1 MRKLLNTLYIT
12 NPEAYLTKDGEN
24 IVVRLEENEAFRTP
38 VHYLEGIVM
47 FSHLGASPA
56 ALGLCLERGIG
67 VSLLSPYGKHLA
79 NINGMPQGN
88 VLLRRK
94 QYRMADDTVES
105 AKLARSFI
113 IAKFAGCRTVLRRF
127 ISDYRESIT
136 TDGNDIDAT
145 CKLLARNTVRIS
157 DKVDLDVI
165 RGIEGESARAYFSV
179 FDKLILTQKEH
190 FYMRE
195 RSRRPPKD
203 NVNALL
209 SFFYTLLLHETKS
222 ALVTAGLDPY
232 VGYLHRDRPGRLGLA
247 LDLMEEFRPY
257 IADRL
262 VLNLINRQQITAGDF
277 IEKESGGVILKDDA
291 RKTVIEAWQKRKA
304 EEITHPFLEEKIPLG
319 LLPYSQ
325 ALLLARHL
333 RGDIAEYPPFL
344 WK

>member
-24 IVVRLEENEAFRTP
+24 MVVRLEEKEVFRTP
-38 VHYLEGIVM
+38 VHYLEGVVM

-56 ALGLCLERGIG
+56 VLGMCLERGI
-67 VSLLSPYGKHLA
+67 SISYLSPYGKHLA

-88 VLLRRK
+88 VLLRRR
-94 QYRMADDTVES
+94 QYRLADSSVES
-105 AKLARSFI
+105 AKLARLFVI
-113 IAKFAGCRTVLRRF
+113 GKLTGCRTVLRRF
-127 ISDYRESIT
+127 ISDHTETCST
-136 TDGNDIDAT
+136 EDIAAV
-145 CKLLARNTVRIS
+145 CKLLARNIV
-157 DKVDLDVI
+157 KVSSKTDLDEI
-165 RGIEGESARAYFSV
+165 RGLEGESARAYFSA
-179 FDKLILTQKEH
+179 FNRLIISQKET
-190 FYMRE
+190 FYMVE

-209 SFFYTLLLHETKS
+209 SFFYTLLLHETKA
-222 ALVTAGLDPY
+222 ALATTGLDPY
-232 VGYLHRDRPGRLGLA
+232 VGFLHRDRPGRLGLA

-262 VLNLINRQQITAGDF
+262 VLNLINRQQITARDF
-277 IEKESGGVILKDDA
+277 INKESGGVILKDDA
-291 RKTVIEAWQKRKA
+291 RKEVIEAWQKRKA

-333 RGDIAEYPPFL
+333 RGDIVEYPPFL

>member
-1 MRKLLNTLYIT
+1 MKKLLNTLYVT
-12 NPEAYLTKDGEN
+12 NPDAYLTKDGEN
-24 IVVRLEENEAFRTP
+24 IVVRLEEKEAFRTP

-67 VSLLSPYGKHLA
+67 VSFLSPYGKHLA

-94 QYRMADDTVES
+94 QYRLADGIVES
-105 AKLARSFI
+105 AKLAGSFVI
-113 IAKFAGCRTVLRRF
+113 GKLAGCRTVLRRF
-127 ISDYRESIT
+127 ASDYRETIDT
-136 TDGNDIDAT
+136 NDIDAA
-145 CKLLARNTVRIS
+145 CKLLARNIVRIS
-157 DKVDLDVI
+157 GNGDLDVI

-179 FDKLILTQKEH
+179 FDKLILNQKEH

-232 VGYLHRDRPGRLGLA
+232 VGFLHRDRPGRLGLA

-262 VLNLINRQQITAGDF
+262 ALSIINRQQITAGDF

-304 EEITHPFLEEKIPLG
+304 EEMTHPFLEEKIPLG

-333 RGDIAEYPPFL
+333 RGDIAQYPPFI

>member
-1 MRKLLNTLYIT
+1 MRKLLNTLYVT

-24 IVVRLEENEAFRTP
+24 IVVRLEDKEAFRTP

-56 ALGLCLERGIG
+56 ALGLCLERGIS
-67 VSLLSPYGKHLA
+67 VSYLSPYGKHLA
-79 NINGMPQGN
+79 NINGLPQGN

-94 QYRMADDTVES
+94 QYRLADGSVES
-105 AKLARSFI
+105 AKLAGFFVI
-113 IAKFAGCRTVLRRF
+113 GKLVGCRTVLRRF
-127 ISDYRESIT
+127 VSDHRGTIET
-136 TDGNDIDAT
+136 NDVDAA
-145 CKLLARNTVRIS
+145 CKLLARNIVRIS
-157 DKVDLDVI
+157 GNDDLDVI

-179 FDKLILTQKEH
+179 FDKLVINQKKH

-203 NVNALL
+203 NVNVLL
-209 SFFYTLLLHETKS
+209 SYFYTLLLHETKS

-232 VGYLHRDRPGRLGLA
+232 VGFLHRDRPGRLGLA

-262 VLNLINRQQITAGDF
+262 VLNLINRQQVTAGDF
-277 IEKESGGVILKDDA
+277 IEKESGGVILKDDG
-291 RKTVIEAWQKRKA
+291 RKRIIEAWQKRKA

-333 RGDIAEYPPFL
+333 RGDIAQYPPFL

>member
-24 IVVRLEENEAFRTP
+24 MVVRLEEKDVFRTP
-38 VHYLEGIVM
+38 VHYLEGVVM

-56 ALGLCLERGIG
+56 VLGMCLERGI
-67 VSLLSPYGKHLA
+67 SISYLSPYGKHLA

-88 VLLRRK
+88 VLLRRR
-94 QYRMADDTVES
+94 QYRLADSSVES
-105 AKLARSFI
+105 AKLARLFVI
-113 IAKFAGCRTVLRRF
+113 GKLTGCRTVLRRF
-127 ISDYRESIT
+127 ISDHTETCST
-136 TDGNDIDAT
+136 EDIAAV
-145 CKLLARNTVRIS
+145 CKLLARNIV
-157 DKVDLDVI
+157 KVSSKTDLDEI
-165 RGIEGESARAYFSV
+165 RGLEGESARAYFSA
-179 FDKLILTQKEH
+179 FNRLIISQKET
-190 FYMRE
+190 FYMVE

-209 SFFYTLLLHETKS
+209 SFFYTLLLHETKA
-222 ALVTAGLDPY
+222 ALATTGLDPY
-232 VGYLHRDRPGRLGLA
+232 VGFLHRDRPGRLGLA

-262 VLNLINRQQITAGDF
+262 VLNLINRQQITARDF
-277 IEKESGGVILKDDA
+277 INKESGGVILKDDA
-291 RKTVIEAWQKRKA
+291 RKEVIEAWQKRKA

-333 RGDIAEYPPFL
+333 RGDIVEYPPFL